1 MTNDDVT
8 ITVSKRDLI
17 RAISPHNSPDDHRA
31 RQRVRRAI
39 PWEPSETQV
48 KQYAQV
54 FNLRPTV
61 SLERERCIQNLKRL
75 QWAGL
80 IS

>member
-17 RAISPHNSPDDHRA
+17 RAIGPHNSPEDLQA

-39 PWEPSETQV
+39 PWEPSERQV
-48 KQYAQV
+48 KQYAQAIG
-54 FNLRPTV
+54 LRPTV
-61 SLERERCIQNLKRL
+61 SLERARCIQDLKSLR
-75 QWAGL
+75 WAGL

>member
-1 MTNDDVT
+1 
-8 ITVSKRDLI
+8 
-17 RAISPHNSPDDHRA
+17 
-31 RQRVRRAI
+31 VRRAI